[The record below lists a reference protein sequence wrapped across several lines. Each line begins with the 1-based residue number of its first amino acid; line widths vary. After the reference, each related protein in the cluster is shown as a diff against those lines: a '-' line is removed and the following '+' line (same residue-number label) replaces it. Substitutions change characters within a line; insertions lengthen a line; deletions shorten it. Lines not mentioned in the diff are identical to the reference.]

1 MPPLLLFIFLLLLTF
16 GVLIWALKP
25 TRSEADIQRHM
36 TTIGR
41 LYAVDTEGVTI
52 LKQET
57 LSSIPW
63 LNDILHDVPGCI
75 RLRLFIVQAG
85 CGWSVSV
92 LLIGSVLAALITGWV
107 SSLFVPQPFFAV
119 LFAVAVGSVPY
130 VYLLVARGM
139 RFTRFE
145 TILPPAIDLMSRALK
160 AGHAVTSVIEMVAL
174 ETAEPVAWEFRT
186 VFEEQNLG
194 LPIREAILNLAQR
207 VPIDDVRMLATAIL
221 VQKETGGN
229 LAEIL
234 DKTAAIMRERS
245 RLKGQLRIYT
255 AQGRV
260 TGIILCS
267 LPFIMFIVLNIV
279 NHDYEKILYTD
290 PMGIHAIYA
299 GLIMMAI
306 GIFAVRKIISI
317 KV

>member
-145 TILPPAIDLMSRALK
+145 IGRA
-160 AGHAVTSVIEMVAL
+160 SC
-174 ETAEPVAWEFRT
+174 
-186 VFEEQNLG
+186 
-194 LPIREAILNLAQR
+194 
-207 VPIDDVRMLATAIL
+207 
-221 VQKETGGN
+221 
-229 LAEIL
+229 
-234 DKTAAIMRERS
+234 RER
-245 RLKGQLRIYT
+245 
-255 AQGRV
+255 
-260 TGIILCS
+260 
-267 LPFIMFIVLNIV
+267 
-279 NHDYEKILYTD
+279 
-290 PMGIHAIYA
+290 
-299 GLIMMAI
+299 
-306 GIFAVRKIISI
+306 
-317 KV
+317 

>member
-1 MPPLLLFIFLLLLTF
+1 MPPFFLFVLLLLLTF
-16 GVLIWALKP
+16 AVLIWALRP
-25 TRSEADIQRHM
+25 TRSEADVQRHM

-41 LYAVDTEGVTI
+41 MYGVDTEGVTI

-57 LSSIPW
+57 LSSIPL
-63 LNDILHDVPGCI
+63 LNTFLHDVPGCI
-75 RLRLFIVQAG
+75 RLRLLIMQAG
-85 CGWSVSV
+85 LTWNVGM
-92 LLIGSVLAALITGWV
+92 LLAGSLLAALIAGWV
-107 SSLFVPQPFFAV
+107 SSWFVPVPV
-119 LFAVAVGSVPY
+119 LAFILAIAVGSAPCA
-130 VYLLVARGM
+130 YLTVARGI
-139 RFTRFE
+139 RFRRFE
-145 TILPPAIDLMSRALK
+145 TILPQAIDLMSRALK

-174 ETAEPVAWEFRT
+174 ETPEPVASEFRI

-194 LPIREAILNLAQR
+194 LPLREAILNLAQR
-207 VPIDDVRMLATAIL
+207 IPIDDVRMLATAIL

-234 DKTAAIMRERS
+234 DKTAAIMRERM

-260 TGIILCS
+260 TGIILCA
-267 LPFIMFIVLNIV
+267 LPFVMFIALNIV
-279 NHDYEKILYTD
+279 NHEYERILYTD

-306 GIFAVRKIISI
+306 GVYAIRKIINI
-317 KV
+317 RV